1 MTAWLGTTQQ
11 TDLVDA
17 SHDHACLGS
26 RRWCVSR
33 NKTLADTDH
42 VRRHQL
48 FVHMV
53 RQQRGSSDRQGSR
66 VEAQLQQAPSSE
78 LLRSDSGRVL
88 GRKPT
93 RPAELPVYSKGAK
106 IGYS

>member
-1 MTAWLGTTQQ
+1 MPLTISHAW
-11 TDLVDA
+11 V
-17 SHDHACLGS
+17 HAGG
-26 RRWCVSR
+26 VSR
-33 NKTLADTDH
+33 EIRPWLTDH

-53 RQQRGSSDRQGSR
+53 RQQRGSSDRQGSED
-66 VEAQLQQAPSSE
+66 VAQLQQAPSSE